1 MSRINKPELVSAVS
15 TAVDLPRTKVDRVLD
30 ALIAEIERATEAGA
44 TVSIAKFGVFD
55 LRPSAARFGSGPWHG
70 WWLRWSCWPC
80 LACTWTP
87 ISCSPSPSK
96 LGPVFKPLQIA
107 APAEKQKDFD

>member
-55 LRPSAARFGSGPWHG
+55 LRPSAARVGRNPRTGEAVEIPASAK
-70 WWLRWSCWPC
+70 LR
-80 LACTWTP
+80 
-87 ISCSPSPSK
+87 
-96 LGPVFKPLQIA
+96 FR
-107 APAEKQKDFD
+107 PAKRAR